1 MLYDTLYQAFQ
12 NVWSNKFRAI
22 LTMLGIVI
30 GVTAVMVIAGLGS
43 GMAAAMK
50 DSFSSMGTNL
60 LTVSIFGRGQR
71 NASVEEILA
80 IGQARP
86 DLFSAVSPV
95 VSLNGEVR
103 AGAVKLRRT
112 TVTGVSEEY
121 LGLQSY
127 RVAQGRGLVYADLLD
142 RKMVCVIGD
151 YLSRTAYGG
160 NPLGQT
166 IKVGPH
172 AFTIVGVL
180 APKVT
185 QTAYQ
190 EGSTDDCICLPY
202 TAALRLSRQTTAPA
216 YTVVLADEGQAP
228 AAKAFFEAELYRIF
242 RSPSSYYVT
251 SLSELLQ
258 TATRTIDMVVGVLT
272 AIAGISLLV
281 GGIGI
286 MNIMMVT
293 VSERTREIGVRKAL
307 GAREGLI
314 LWMFVV
320 EAAATSALGGAVGI
334 LLGLL
339 LSAGANLF
347 LPSLLPGMALSIRP
361 TFQSG
366 ASAFLISAGIGV
378 LFGYLPARH
387 AARLNPIQALRHD

>member
-216 YTVVLADEGQAP
+216 YTVVLAGEGQAP